1 VRRVARANCP
11 HLRGN
16 PATSTATYGER
27 RVLADGLAA
36 RTVRRVSGLRKRLTA
51 AELAA
56 PLALVAVALAQLWP
70 GLAAGLAAPL
80 SWDHGAHL
88 GKAMLTVE
96 LLPALRGWTDLV
108 ESGVPLNTV
117 YSVGGPLWVLL
128 FRAPTTWLEWHQTYA
143 LAFAAF
149 RVLVGLAPYR
159 LARVAGASPL
169 GAFFAGLV
177 ALADHGDHSEGGWF
191 YDVTYGVWPMSLSMC
206 FLFFGLADLIASRAK
221 TSRLTAARAA
231 LLLGAALVTHQMPLV
246 ALAALVP
253 LWLVTRWLDGARGL
267 AGDGRAALAV
277 TLTAGCVAGFW
288 LVPMLAQSAWLS
300 EHGQLYR
307 TFTELGRGA
316 AAGEMVL
323 RAGPWTSVLVAIA
336 VLRAL
341 FARGTQRFLGLA
353 VVLMIAVSAR
363 TWLLD
368 WEALRL
374 LPALGKLMYP
384 RFLMIAKPMA
394 FVLVG
399 MLVGELATP
408 TLGAMRRAL
417 RSPRGLV
424 GLGVAAL
431 LVAPFARGIT
441 QELRA
446 RIVERELDTTATSA
460 LWPHFLAYAAWERA
474 RPHAPGERVAY
485 FHVESHL
492 FQGAP
497 AYTGVPAHKIGML
510 IAETFGNTTDSGEE
524 NVLRAL
530 GVRSIVSVG
539 PAPGR
544 FASRLREVRR
554 FGPIVVNALV
564 DAEIAPAFDPD
575 DAARTPHVASL
586 TRDTVEIA
594 PNGARRVVL
603 RRADGPGWRAEI
615 DGRAAEIAAWAVPD
629 TTRLRFVGVEVP
641 AGAQRVRFHYAA
653 WQWFDI
659 AGVLLTLAGLLG
671 AALLARPDI
680 APTRVRARLAAWR
693 VRLTAIPAK
702 VRAGAALAVG
712 LAVIAALFARNAGTY
727 AFADHLDDA
736 NYAVIAPNGAQTP
749 CTAER
754 PDGERGVMCPIAPW
768 LWLGRTVQAVEGRL
782 RSCVWA
788 HPPPGGQTGRVRF
801 PQAQLGAR
809 LTVGGG
815 VGDDAQG
822 GDGPPVV
829 LRVRVDERE
838 LGALEAPWRARWVE
852 QTFATTPGVHAVGF
866 DVQAASD
873 ARRFFCF
880 DAVSH

>member
-1 VRRVARANCP
+1 MA
-11 HLRGN
+11 G
-16 PATSTATYGER
+16 
-27 RVLADGLAA
+27 
-36 RTVRRVSGLRKRLTA
+36 
-51 AELAA
+51 LAA
-56 PLALVAVALAQLWP
+56 PLALAALAVAQLWP

-88 GKAMLTVE
+88 GKAMLTAE
-96 LLPALRGWTDLV
+96 LLPALRGWSDLV

-128 FRAPTTWLEWHQTYA
+128 FRAPTFWLDWHQTYA
-143 LAFAAF
+143 LAFVAF

-159 LARVAGASPL
+159 LARVAGASRT

-221 TSRLTAARAA
+221 GGPWTGARAA

-246 ALAALVP
+246 ALAALGP

-267 AGDGRAALAV
+267 LGDARAALAI
-277 TLTAGCVAGFW
+277 TITAGCVAGFW

-353 VVLMIAVSAR
+353 VVLMIAISAR
-363 TWLLD
+363 TWLLE
-368 WEALRL
+368 WEALRV

-384 RFLMIAKPMA
+384 RFLMIAKPLE

-408 TLGAMRRAL
+408 TYAAIRRAL
-417 RSPRGLV
+417 RGPRGLV
-424 GLGVAAL
+424 GLGLAAL

-441 QELRA
+441 EELRT
-446 RIVERELDTTATSA
+446 RIVERELDTTASSP
-460 LWPHFLAYAAWERA
+460 LWTDFRAYAAWERA

-510 IAETFGNTTDSGEE
+510 IAETYGNTTDSGDPT
-524 NVLRAL
+524 VLRAL
-530 GVRSIVSVG
+530 GVRSVVSVG
-539 PAPGR
+539 GPPLELAR
-544 FASRLREVRR
+544 ASRVVQR
-554 FGPIVVNALV
+554 FGRIVVSALA
-564 DAEIAPAFDPD
+564 DADVTPAFDPE
-575 DAARTPHVASL
+575 DAARTPRTVSL
-586 TRDTVEIA
+586 TRDTVEVA

-615 DGRAAEIAAWAVPD
+615 DGRAAPIVAWEVPG
-629 TTRLRFVGVEVP
+629 TTRLRFVGVSVP

-653 WQWFDI
+653 WQWFDVL
-659 AGVLLTLAGLLG
+659 GVLLSLAGLLG
-671 AALLARPDI
+671 VAVLARPAL
-680 APTRVRARLAAWR
+680 APAPLRA
-693 VRLTAIPAK
+693 K
-702 VRAGAALAVG
+702 FAALHARVG
-712 LAVIAALFARNAGTY
+712 ALPPHVMAIAGVTAGLMLVAALFAKNAGTY
-727 AFADHLDDA
+727 AFADHLSDA
-736 NYAVIAPNGAQTP
+736 NYAVIAANGVQTP

-754 PDGERGVMCPIAPW
+754 PDGEAGVMCPIAPW

-815 VGDDAQG
+815 VADDAQG

-829 LRVRVDERE
+829 LRVRVDGRE
-838 LGALEAPWRARWVE
+838 LGALSAPWRARWVE
-852 QTFATTPGVHAVGF
+852 QTFATTPGVHAVEF
-866 DVQAASD
+866 DVSAASD

-880 DAVSH
+880 DAVSR